1 MNTIQLEI
9 TAMAHGGSGIGRLDG
24 RVVFCPGT
32 LPGDVVIA
40 EITDDSKKSMWR
52 AQAISVVQPSPHRV
66 AHIWPEADMSRP
78 WAFRAGG
85 ADYGHIELSHQ
96 RSLKTEIL
104 KDSLSRFGGLSG
116 ALIEGVTV
124 AGVPGDDE
132 RGGLGWRTRVTLHAN
147 DDGVLGPYAERSHTV
162 VPVTTLP
169 LASEALA
176 TSGVLNSTYAG
187 VESVKVLDTSG
198 SGVRLVIDNQKPA
211 DIVERVGSQDFHLSD
226 HSFWQVHEQ
235 ASTIL
240 SEALS
245 RAVDLDHLTSD
256 APNADL
262 YSGVGLLGYALA
274 SLTPEALRL
283 SAVES
288 DENALGYVSGNL
300 AGVAHVTPV
309 AGRVDHWL
317 RGHVRDVTAQS
328 KASWAL
334 ATVVLDPPRS
344 GAKADVIHALAA
356 LGVRQI
362 VYVACDPVALSRDAA
377 LLVAAGYDMTFLEAW
392 DLFPHTHHME
402 TVATF
407 IRRDARS

>member
-1 MNTIQLEI
+1 
-9 TAMAHGGSGIGRLDG
+9 
-24 RVVFCPGT
+24 
-32 LPGDVVIA
+32 
-40 EITDDSKKSMWR
+40 
-52 AQAISVVQPSPHRV
+52 
-66 AHIWPEADMSRP
+66 
-78 WAFRAGG
+78 
-85 ADYGHIELSHQ
+85 
-96 RSLKTEIL
+96 
-104 KDSLSRFGGLSG
+104 
-116 ALIEGVTV
+116 
-124 AGVPGDDE
+124 
-132 RGGLGWRTRVTLHAN
+132 
-147 DDGVLGPYAERSHTV
+147 
-162 VPVTTLP
+162 
-169 LASEALA
+169 
-176 TSGVLNSTYAG
+176 
-187 VESVKVLDTSG
+187 
-198 SGVRLVIDNQKPA
+198 
-211 DIVERVGSQDFHLSD
+211 
-226 HSFWQVHEQ
+226 
-235 ASTIL
+235 
-240 SEALS
+240 
-245 RAVDLDHLTSD
+245 
-256 APNADL
+256 L